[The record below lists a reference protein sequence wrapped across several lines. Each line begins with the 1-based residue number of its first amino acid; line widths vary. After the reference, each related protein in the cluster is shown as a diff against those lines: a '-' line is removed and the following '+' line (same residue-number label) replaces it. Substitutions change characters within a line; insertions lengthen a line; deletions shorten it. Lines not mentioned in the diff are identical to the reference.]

1 MQTKLLTTN
10 NEDILS
16 AGEIIKNGGLVAF
29 PTETVYGLGANALDG
44 DAVRKIFEA
53 KGRPSDNPLIV
64 HISRIDQWKTLVTE
78 IPENALK
85 LAAAFWP
92 GPLTVILKK
101 TPLVPKETSGN
112 LDTVAVRMPS
122 DETARRL
129 IDAAGVPIAAPS
141 ANTSGKP
148 SPTSAKHVFDDMY
161 GKIGAIID
169 GGACS
174 VGVESTVITLATD
187 TPTLLRP
194 GGITPE
200 MLESVLGEIKID
212 DAVYSKLEDGATA
225 ASPGMKYKHYSPK
238 AKVTLIKGEFEK
250 FREYLALNGDEN
262 TAALVFDGEKNAI
275 KENNLPV
282 QTIEYGKENDS
293 LSQAQNIFSALRAVD
308 EMGATRAYVRY
319 PRREG
324 VGLAVYNRLIRAA
337 AFEVIE
343 L

>member
-1 MQTKLLTTN
+1 MQTKLLSTS

-16 AGEIIKNGGLVAF
+16 AGEIVKNGGLVAF

-44 DAVRKIFEA
+44 EAVKRIFEA

-64 HISRIDQWKTLVTE
+64 HISHIDRWKDLVTE
-78 IPENALK
+78 IPESALK
-85 LAAAFWP
+85 LAKAFWP

-101 TPLVPKETSGN
+101 TSLVPKETSGG

-148 SPTSAKHVFDDMY
+148 SPTSAQHVFDDMN

-169 GGACS
+169 GGSCS

-187 TPTLLRP
+187 IPTLLRP

-212 DAVYSKLEDGATA
+212 DAVYSRLKDGVKA

-238 AKVTLIKGEFEK
+238 AKVTLVKGDFEK
-250 FREYLALNGDEN
+250 FKEYITLNGDEN
-262 TAALVFDGEKNAI
+262 TVALVFDGE
-275 KENNLPV
+275 EDSLPV
-282 QTIEYGKENDS
+282 KALAYGREDDS
-293 LSQAQNIFSALRAVD
+293 LSQAQSIFSSLRKVD
-308 EMGATRAYVRY
+308 EMGAEKAYVRY